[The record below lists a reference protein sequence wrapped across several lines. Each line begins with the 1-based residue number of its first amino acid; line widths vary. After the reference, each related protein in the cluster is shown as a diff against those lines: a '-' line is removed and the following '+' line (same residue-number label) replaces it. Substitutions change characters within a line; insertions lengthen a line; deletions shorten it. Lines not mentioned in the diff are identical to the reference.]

1 MPHLSRIGISQM
13 LSTFR
18 LLGLILIG
26 GLVGGGYGYLRGIRE
41 PERFRSTTEFRVSVP
56 SAADPAERQS
66 GDRGSS
72 MARLSQAGQRFRDPE
87 VVRKAV
93 TDGQLTSRAGAQ
105 LTSDAATIEQ
115 IVGTEDLAIEVIGF
129 TIREIVIRA
138 SFDGH
143 DPHWTMAVLQALLAS
158 YEQLHFANR
167 PEQALDTGQQ
177 KFQSADELMKK
188 LETAEAEY
196 NAWLS
201 ESAKTIVDGRSVEE
215 LNAELITLKE
225 TQSRQ
230 ARRIAELQRRLSDGA
245 DARRAGR
252 PTAELL
258 RILRG
263 ESLSEN
269 PTAATAD
276 EAEALNQAKRLIAEL
291 RQQIAEMTIELT
303 DGDEQI
309 ARVTELARARLVES
323 QQQQTYEKQLAE
335 LRQQY
340 DDAIQ
345 ELGEAMMAGEAGDGD
360 AELPMGLTLLRAPAL
375 GEPIGDSLRGHLLR
389 GAAWGGGVGT
399 ALALLAS
406 TLAALA
412 RPRLPTPKWN

>member
-1 MPHLSRIGISQM
+1 M

-18 LLGLILIG
+18 LLGLVLIG
-26 GLVGGGYGYLRGIRE
+26 GLVGGGYGYLRGIQE

-56 SAADPAERQS
+56 TVAEPTERTP

-72 MARLSQAGQRFRDPE
+72 MARLSQAGQRFRDSE

-93 TDGQLTSRAGAQ
+93 IDGQLTSRAGAEM
-105 LTSDAATIEQ
+105 SNDAATIER
-115 IVGTEDLAIEVIGF
+115 IAGSDDLVIEVIGF
-129 TIREIVIRA
+129 AIQEIVIRA

-158 YEQLHFANR
+158 YEQLHFATR
-167 PEQALDTGQQ
+167 PEQVLNTGKQ

-188 LETAEAEY
+188 LEAAEAEY

-215 LNAELITLKE
+215 LKAELMTLKE
-225 TQSRQ
+225 SQSRQ
-230 ARRIAELQRRLSDGA
+230 ARRVAEFQRRLSDGA
-245 DARRAGR
+245 AARQAGW
-252 PTAELL
+252 PTVELL
-258 RILRG
+258 GILRG
-263 ESLSEN
+263 EPLAES
-269 PTAATAD
+269 PTGATAD
-276 EAEALNQAKRLIAEL
+276 EAEALSQAKRLIAEL

-303 DGDEQI
+303 DLDEQI
-309 ARVTELARARLVES
+309 ASVAELAQTRLVES
-323 QQQQTYEKQLAE
+323 QQQQTYERQLAE

-345 ELGEAMMAGEAGDGD
+345 ELGKAMMADGSED
-360 AELPMGLTLLRAPAL
+360 GNAEVPAQLTLLRAPEL
-375 GEPIGDSLRGHLLR
+375 GEPIGDSLRGHILR
-389 GAAWGGGVGT
+389 GAAWGGGGAT